1 MAQWRVRTKCTST
14 LDNETWSVDSWKQ
27 KHFVDA
33 VGATHD
39 NARKALG
46 TDNNLFGTSAAEFEL
61 IDNVMHIIKYFA
73 SEAAYHDYSARVR
86 AYETDNSISYPYTRE
101 IITQGEVD

>member
-1 MAQWRVRTKCTST
+1 MAQWKVRTKCTST

-27 KHFVDA
+27 KHMVDS
-33 VGATHD
+33 VTSTHND
-39 NARKALG
+39 ARKALG
-46 TDNNLFGTSAAEFEL
+46 TDNSLFGSSDTEFEL
-61 IDNVMHIIKYFA
+61 IDNVMHITKYYA

-86 AYETDNSISYPYTRE
+86 AYETDNSISYPFTRD